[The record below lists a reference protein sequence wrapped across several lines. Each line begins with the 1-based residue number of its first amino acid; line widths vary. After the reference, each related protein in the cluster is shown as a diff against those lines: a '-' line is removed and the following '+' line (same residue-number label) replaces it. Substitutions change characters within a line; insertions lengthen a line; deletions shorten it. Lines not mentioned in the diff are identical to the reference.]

1 MGLIQKAVE
10 KVGIAT
16 VSISHLPDLSKK
28 VAVPRALH
36 LRFPLGRSFG
46 AAGRRDL
53 QQKIV
58 IDMLKSINLITGEEN
73 IVTLP
78 YRWKKD

>member
-10 KVGIAT
+10 NENIST
-16 VSISHLPDLSKK
+16 ISITHLPDLSKK
-28 VAVPRALH
+28 VNVPRALH

-53 QQKIV
+53 QKKIV
-58 IDMLKSINLITGEEN
+58 LDMLGSIEKFSKQIN
-73 IVTLP
+73 IIKLP